1 MNIITRVILRLY
13 PRRWRQRYETEIE
26 DVIAQSGPDW
36 RVLADV
42 LRSAVVMRFREARSV
57 PAFTLTA
64 VATLAIAIGANVMI
78 FTVVNAVLLKPL
90 PFPAP
95 HELVGVWHVAPGF
108 VRGPLNQAA
117 FTYFTYRDE
126 ATSFEDIGLWSRA
139 SAVVIG
145 RGNPEELPAL
155 NVTDGTLS
163 LLRVRPVAG
172 RAFTAAD
179 DVPGSR
185 DTVMI
190 SHDYWLRAFQGSP
203 NAVGQSLTVDGRARE
218 VIGVLP
224 PRFRFLQ
231 HTPALVLPLRLN
243 REQTQ
248 IGLFRY
254 QGVARLKPG
263 VSIEQARAD
272 LARLIPG
279 MPDRF
284 PIPSGF
290 SREMYDAFRM
300 APEIHPW
307 REDLAGDVSR
317 MLWIVFG
324 AVGLLLLV
332 ACANVANLY
341 LIRGE
346 SRRQELAIRIALGA
360 SRQRVAG
367 QLLCE
372 SIILAVAG
380 GAVGLMFASA
390 ALDVLR
396 AVEPGRLPLLD
407 DATIDPYA
415 MGFALVLSVCAGAI
429 FSVLPIRRFTRPVL
443 AQSLKEN
450 GRGTSDG
457 RERHR
462 VRTLLVASQVAIAL
476 VLLIG
481 SALMLRT
488 FAAIRGVEP
497 GYVDG
502 GSLLTMR
509 LTIAESTVS
518 DPAAAAL
525 LHEQIAG
532 RVAGI
537 GGVRNVGLSSS
548 VTMDGANR
556 RDPVFAEGLIGEDGN
571 MPPVR
576 RMKWVSPSYFTTM
589 GIPVVAGRD
598 YAWDDVHNRR
608 PYAIIS
614 ESLAREVYGS
624 ALNAVG
630 RRIRASPTS
639 PWREII
645 GVTGNEH
652 DDGPAAGTTP
662 IVYWPFLQE
671 NHAPNRVTVEWT
683 LVYVMRTSRLG
694 DPTLLNE
701 LQQAVWSV
709 NPALPISRVETV
721 QDVYDRVTA
730 QTSFT
735 MFALLVSSG
744 VTLLL
749 GVVGIYGVIAYVVV
763 QRRREVGIRM
773 ALGAGT
779 PEVMRMFLVWGSS
792 TVVAG
797 LVAGVVA
804 AAAAS
809 RAIAGMLFGVA
820 ANDPVTYLTAIAIVG
835 AIAGLAIWVPARSA
849 TRIPPISA
857 LL

>member
-1 MNIITRVILRLY
+1 VNVITRVILRLY
-13 PRRWRQRYETEIE
+13 PKRWRQRYETEIE
-26 DVIAQSGPDW
+26 DVITQSGSSW

-42 LRSAVVMRFREARSV
+42 LRSAAVMRLREVRSV
-57 PAFTLTA
+57 PAFTLAA
-64 VATLAIAIGANVMI
+64 VGTLAIAIGANVMI
-78 FTVVNAVLLKPL
+78 FSVVNAVLLKPL

-108 VRGPLNQAA
+108 MRGPVNQAA
-117 FTYFTYRDE
+117 FTYFTYRDD
-126 ATSFEDIGLWSRA
+126 ATSFEEIGLWSRA
-139 SAVVIG
+139 SAVVVG
-145 RGNPEELPAL
+145 RGDPEELPSL

-172 RAFTAAD
+172 RSFTAAD
-179 DVPGSR
+179 DMPGSR
-185 DTVMI
+185 ETVMI

-203 NAVGQSLTVDGRARE
+203 NAIGQTLIVDGRARE

-231 HTPALVLPLRLN
+231 LSPTLVLPLRLN

-263 VSIEQARAD
+263 VSIEQAHAD

-284 PIPSGF
+284 PIPRGF
-290 SREMYDAFRM
+290 SRQMYDDFGL

-307 REDLAGDVSR
+307 REDLAGDVSG

-360 SRQRVAG
+360 SRRRVAA

-380 GAVGLMFASA
+380 GVIGLFVAAVG
-390 ALDVLR
+390 LDVLR

-407 DATIDPYA
+407 DAAIDPYA
-415 MGFALVLSVCAGAI
+415 MVFALALSLFAGAI

-462 VRTLLVASQVAIAL
+462 VRTFLVAAQVAIAL

-481 SALMLRT
+481 SALMLQT
-488 FAAIRGVEP
+488 FAAIRDVEP

-509 LTIAESTVS
+509 LTISESTVS
-518 DPAAAAL
+518 GPAAAAL
-525 LHEQIAG
+525 LHEQISSRLAG
-532 RVAGI
+532 VAGI
-537 GGVRNVGLSSS
+537 RSVGLTSS

-571 MPPVR
+571 WPAVR

-589 GIPVVAGRD
+589 GIPLVAGRD
-598 YAWDDVHNRR
+598 YTWDDVRNRR
-608 PYAIIS
+608 PFAIIS
-614 ESLAREVYGS
+614 ESLAREVYGG
-624 ALNAVG
+624 AENAIG
-630 RRIRASPTS
+630 RRLRASPTS
-639 PWREII
+639 PWREIV
-645 GVTGNEH
+645 GVTGNER
-652 DDGPAAGTTP
+652 DDGPAAGPTP

-683 LVYVMRTSRLG
+683 MVYVMRTSRLG
-694 DPTLLNE
+694 DPALLGD

-709 NPALPISRVETV
+709 NPSLPISRVETV
-721 QDVYDRVTA
+721 QDVYDRVTS
-730 QTSFT
+730 QTSF
-735 MFALLVSSG
+735 MMLALLVSSA

-773 ALGAGT
+773 ALGAGGADI
-779 PEVMRMFLVWGSS
+779 MRMFLVWGSS
-792 TVVAG
+792 TVLAG
-797 LVAGVVA
+797 LVAGVA
-804 AAAAS
+804 GAAAAS
-809 RAIAGMLFGVA
+809 QAISGMLFGVSA
-820 ANDPVTYLTAIAIVG
+820 IDPLTYVLAIAIVG
-835 AIAGLAIWVPARSA
+835 AIATLAIWIPARAA
-849 TRIPPISA
+849 TRIAPTSA
-857 LL
+857 LS

>member
-1 MNIITRVILRLY
+1 MNFITRVILRLY
-13 PRRWRQRYETEIE
+13 PKRWRQRYASEIE
-26 DVIAQSGPDW
+26 DVIVQAGPNW

-42 LRSAVVMRFREARSV
+42 LRSAAVMRLREARSV

-64 VATLAIAIGANVMI
+64 VATLAISIGANVMI
-78 FTVVNAVLLKPL
+78 FSVVNAVLLKPL

-139 SAVVIG
+139 SAVVVG
-145 RGNPEELPAL
+145 RGDPEELPAL

-163 LLRVRPVAG
+163 LLRVRAVAG

-179 DVPGSR
+179 DAPGSR
-185 DTVMI
+185 ETVMI

-203 NAVGQSLTVDGRARE
+203 NAIGQSLVVDGRARE

-263 VSIEQARAD
+263 VSIAQAHAD

-346 SRRQELAIRIALGA
+346 ARRQELAIRIALGA
-360 SRQRVAG
+360 SRLRVAG

-380 GAVGLMFASA
+380 GAIGLLVAA
-390 ALDVLR
+390 TALDVLR

-415 MGFALVLSVCAGAI
+415 IGFGLALSVCAGAI

-462 VRTLLVASQVAIAL
+462 VRTILVAAQVAIAL

-502 GSLLTMR
+502 NSLLTMR
-509 LTIAESTVS
+509 LTIAESTVP
-518 DPAAAAL
+518 DPAAAAR
-525 LHEQIAG
+525 LHEQIAA

-537 GGVRNVGLSSS
+537 GGVRGVGLTSS

-576 RMKWVSPSYFTTM
+576 RMKWVSPSYFSTM
-589 GIPVVAGRD
+589 GIPLVAGRD
-598 YAWDDVHNRR
+598 YTWNDVQNRR

-624 ALNAVG
+624 ASHALG
-630 RRIRASPTS
+630 RRVRASPTS

-652 DDGPAAGTTP
+652 DDGPAAATTP

-683 LVYVMRTSRLG
+683 MVYVMRTSRLG
-694 DPTLLNE
+694 DPMLLGE

-721 QDVYDRVTA
+721 QDVYERVTS

-735 MFALLVSSG
+735 MLALLVSSG

-749 GVVGIYGVIAYVVV
+749 GVVGIYGVIGYVVV

-792 TVVAG
+792 TVLAG
-797 LVAGVVA
+797 LVAGVIA

-820 ANDPVTYLTAIAIVG
+820 AIDPVTYLIAIAIVG